1 MGFKAY
7 HLIESINKYSVIQ
20 FPIMTIQISDDSHI
34 KNVLRTS
41 NYEHADQYNI
51 KLATKTY
58 PLKSNKNKEHPMNP
72 NPPKKKKKK
81 TIKHHLIKK
90 ENRKNSKDPEKLTTV
105 IDKGRHEQRLIIQKK
120 QNPNNASEAQNPP
133 HTIVVVVI
141 VIIRKTKLKSI

>member
-51 KLATKTY
+51 KLAAKTY

-72 NPPKKKKKK
+72 NPPHKKKKP
-81 TIKHHLIKK
+81 IKHHLIKK

-120 QNPNNASEAQNPP
+120 QNPNNASEAQNPS
-133 HTIVVVVI
+133 HRTVVVVI

>member
-1 MGFKAY
+1 MCTRKIYYKKKKKKKKREIFPKDEVGFKAY

-72 NPPKKKKKK
+72 NPPKKKKKNK
-81 TIKHHLIKK
+81 QTPL
-90 ENRKNSKDPEKLTTV
+90 NQ
-105 IDKGRHEQRLIIQKK
+105 KGKQKK
-120 QNPNNASEAQNPP
+120 
-133 HTIVVVVI
+133 
-141 VIIRKTKLKSI
+141 